1 MRLAALDLE
10 TTGLNPQTDQILQIA
25 VVAFDP
31 DDPTIPVHELPYF
44 YTDVRYARY
53 EGDAY
58 ALQMNATILKRIAD
72 GGRDVPSLRQAI
84 GDYCSGG
91 RIRTTLIDFIQ
102 EQFPGDDYKRGPHPV
117 GFNVAAFDVAF
128 VKAAG
133 YDLFHYRPIDL
144 GSLLSADGL
153 PVSSTNALNI
163 IGREVTHD
171 ALEDARDAVRLYRYW
186 KASR

>member
-1 MRLAALDLE
+1 MKLLAFDLE
-10 TTGLNPQTDQILQIA
+10 TTGLNPRTDQILQIGA
-25 VVAFDP
+25 VAFDHE
-31 DDPTIPVHELPYF
+31 DVTTPVEELPHF
-44 YTDVRYARY
+44 VTDVRHDRY

-58 ALQMNATILKRIAD
+58 ALQMNAAILKRISD
-72 GGRDVPSLRQAI
+72 GGRAVPSLRQAI
-84 GDYCSGG
+84 GNYYSGG
-91 RIRTTLIDFIQ
+91 RDRTTLIDFIQ

-144 GSLLSADGL
+144 GSLLSTDGL